1 MLLNYM
7 MLKSHNSHSLLLD
20 RTMKFAKI
28 IRIGLF
34 ELLFVFEEQEIELK
48 SLVRTRIVYLAYC
61 CLMTLTGK

>member
-1 MLLNYM
+1 
-7 MLKSHNSHSLLLD
+7 
-20 RTMKFAKI
+20 MKFAKI